1 MATGIEIP
9 QLHSTTPTSSP
20 LQHMR
25 LDRLVNMA
33 VECVRE
39 HVHARQQHLHVEA
52 MAAPIAVY
60 GQRDAL
66 VEALARLLS
75 AASNAAGAGGL
86 VTLSVTQIGLNAT
99 LKVGAY
105 QSSNA
110 ALPDAQES
118 DAACDWRMVERLLA
132 PHGGAVSARGN
143 TDGGTEY
150 TLLLPVVPEE
160 PTSVTRRAPLIAG
173 PDAPACRVLV
183 VDDSPDAAD
192 SMACLL
198 SIRGHEVRVAYDGLT
213 AYAKV
218 LEWKPD
224 VVLLDIQSP
233 GMDGHEI
240 VESVRARRTPA
251 PVFIALSGYG
261 QRARKSLFD
270 LYLTKP
276 VDPSVLMQSVERYA
290 CRPVEARV

>member
-1 MATGIEIP
+1 MAAGIEIP
-9 QLHSTTPTSSP
+9 QLHSTAPTSSS

-33 VECVRE
+33 VEHVRE
-39 HVHARQQHLHVEA
+39 QVHARQQHLHVEA
-52 MAAPIAVY
+52 MAAPVAVY

-66 VEALARLLS
+66 VEVLARLLS
-75 AASNAAGAGGL
+75 AASTSAGAGGL

-99 LKVGAY
+99 LKVNAY

-110 ALPDAQES
+110 ALPGAQQS
-118 DAACDWRMVERLLA
+118 DAASDWPIMERLLE
-132 PHGGAVSARGN
+132 PHGGAVSARSN
-143 TDGGTEY
+143 TEGGTEY
-150 TLLLPVVPEE
+150 TLLLPVMPEE
-160 PTSVTRRAPLIAG
+160 AMPVTRRAPLIAG
-173 PDAPACRVLV
+173 PGAPACRVLV

-224 VVLLDIQSP
+224 VVLLDIQLP
-233 GMDGHEI
+233 GMDGNEI
-240 VESVRARRTPA
+240 AESVRARATPA
-251 PVFIALSGYG
+251 PTFIALSGYG
-261 QRARKSLFD
+261 QGARESLFD

-290 CRPVEARV
+290 CKPAEARI